1 MAKAKKNTTEAELRQ
16 QTQETA
22 AIVEDAL
29 RSIADNIGDIFKQA
43 LEAGEDISKAFVRDF
58 NKELQSVVKVSAIL
72 NTNQEKAVKGKL
84 SERDITKVLLDRQNK
99 INTLKVQQEIAER
112 RGLSIA
118 ADLKKELEETVLYNE
133 EVEKS
138 LKEQLKYSNEMKKA
152 LGLAGT
158 TISGLSKIAK
168 ELGLSGI
175 DDVFDR
181 GRENAEQMAAK
192 LKASNANMGSF
203 STKLK
208 VAAAGMK
215 GIVSGIGEFFKVE
228 SIITGVIG
236 LVSKMVSFIKEAYQ
250 EGKNAAERI
259 SEENVSMARSI
270 GLAQSEATKLAENF
284 KGIGPTVAASKQSVE
299 GIYTAL
305 GTTEK
310 LSDNT
315 LKTFIKLNTY
325 AGMSADNLAEIQK
338 LSKISGQ
345 DAGMLASNMANTA
358 LQMKKSFNLSI
369 SVKNLLAETSKVSNL
384 LKVNL
389 GGSGTAL
396 VKAVAQSKALGLE
409 FSKIEGITNSL
420 LNIEDSISAQ
430 MEAEL
435 LTGKSLNLEKAREY
449 ALNHDIK
456 GLSSEI
462 AKNFGSI
469 GEFQNLNTIQQEA
482 YAKAIGMSKEDLAD
496 ILIAQKENRNI
507 QGDLVK
513 GQKDGIASMSSEI
526 SLAEKQAN
534 IDRQREEA
542 SIKFYET
549 LVPLVQ
555 EWQKLMG
562 TIKEIFADIF
572 KDIAG
577 PGMGKLSGYIGNITG
592 YLKSKDFKD
601 GVKSFV
607 NGLIDFAKTM
617 MKVFKFIADNK
628 AAISLGL
635 AAASIAVPA
644 LAPLAG
650 AFIGGT
656 AISMLTGDD
665 VVSSGYGDR
674 KLVTPG
680 GTYALNN
687 QDTVIAGTNLFRAN
701 DIMSKADDVMSY
713 PKGALSLGGGDN
725 SGVIAA
731 IKELIG
737 EVRREKPI
745 MLDGNKVG
753 VGLGFSNYQSR

>member
-16 QTQETA
+16 QTQEA
-22 AIVEDAL
+22 AIIIEDAL
-29 RSIADNIGDIFKQA
+29 RSIADNVGDLFKQA
-43 LEAGEDISKAFVRDF
+43 LEAGENISKSFVRDF
-58 NKELQSVVKVSAIL
+58 NKELQSTVKVSSLLLA
-72 NTNQEKAVKGKL
+72 NQEKAVRGKL
-84 SERDITKVLLDRQNK
+84 SERDVTKILLDRQTK
-99 INTLKVQQEIAER
+99 INALKIQQEIAER
-112 RGLSIA
+112 NGLSMA
-118 ADLKKELEETVLYNE
+118 EDLKKQLGEAIQYHETL
-133 EVEKS
+133 EKS
-138 LKEQLKYSNEMKKA
+138 LNEQLNHSKEIKKA
-152 LGLAGT
+152 LGATGT
-158 TISGLSKIAK
+158 ALSGLEKIASNMK
-168 ELGLSGI
+168 LSGL
-175 DDVFDR
+175 DDAFSR
-181 GRENAEQMAAK
+181 ANEEAEQMARK
-192 LKASNANMGSF
+192 LKDLDKNMGKF

-215 GIVSGIGEFFKVE
+215 GLFKGIGENFKPE
-228 SIITGVIG
+228 AILSGIIGV
-236 LVSKMVSFIKEAYQ
+236 LSKMKKFITEAYD

-345 DAGMLASNMANTA
+345 DAGKLASNMANTA

-562 TIKEIFADIF
+562 AIKEIFSGVF
-572 KDIAG
+572 KELAG
-577 PGMGKLSGYIGNITG
+577 PGIKNLSG
-592 YLKSKDFKD
+592 
-601 GVKSFV
+601 FV
-607 NGLIDFAKTM
+607 NHITKNVTSFTHSIVNTFKSIYKYRALITALLG
-617 MKVFKFIADNK
+617 A
-628 AAISLGL
+628 AAIGTAFIPGGAVLAMPLGT
-635 AAASIAVPA
+635 AA
-644 LAPLAG
+644 LAMG
-650 AFIGGT
+650 SVT
-656 AISMLTGDD
+656 AISDG
-665 VVSSGYGDR
+665 VIPPGYGDR
-674 KLVTPG
+674 KLVTSG

>member
-22 AIVEDAL
+22 VIIEDAL
-29 RSIADNIGDIFKQA
+29 RSIADNIGDLFKEA
-43 LEAGEDISKAFVRDF
+43 LEAGEDISKAFVKDF
-58 NKELQSVVKVSAIL
+58 NKELQGLYKLSSTINNL
-72 NTNQEKAVKGKL
+72 QEKAVKGKL
-84 SERDITKVLLDRQNK
+84 SERDISKVLLDRQNK
-99 INTLKVQQEIAER
+99 INTLKIQQQIAER
-112 RGLSIA
+112 KGLSIA
-118 ADLKKELEETVLYNE
+118 EDLKKELEEIISFNE
-133 EVEKS
+133 GIEES
-138 LKEQLKYSNEMKKA
+138 LKEQLEYSNKIKKA
-152 LGLAGT
+152 LGLTGT
-158 TISGLSKIAK
+158 AMSGLEKITK
-168 ELGLSGI
+168 ELGLSGL
-175 DDVFDR
+175 DDVFAR
-181 GRENAEQMAAK
+181 GREEAEKMATQLMNAGK
-192 LKASNANMGSF
+192 NMGSF

-208 VAAAGMK
+208 VAFAGMK
-215 GIVSGIGEFFKVE
+215 GMARGIGQFFKPE
-228 SIITGVIG
+228 AILAGITGII
-236 LVSKMVSFIKEAYQ
+236 SKMVSFIKEAYE
-250 EGKNAAERI
+250 EGKNAAARI
-259 SEENVSMARSI
+259 SEENVGMARSI

-310 LSDNT
+310 LSNNT

-325 AGMSADNLAEIQK
+325 AGMSAENLAEIQR
-338 LSKISGQ
+338 LSKVSGQ
-345 DAGMLASNMANTA
+345 DAGVLASNMANTA
-358 LQMKKSFNLSI
+358 LQMKKNYNLSI
-369 SVKNLLAETSKVSNL
+369 SVKNLLAETSKVSNI

-396 VKAVAQSKALGLE
+396 VKAVAQSKSLGLE
-409 FSKIEGITNSL
+409 FDKIEGISNSL

-449 ALNHDIK
+449 ALNHNIE

-469 GEFQNLNTIQQEA
+469 NEFQNLNTIQQEA
-482 YAKAIGMSKEDLAD
+482 YAKAIGMTKEDLAGV
-496 ILIAQKENRNI
+496 LIAQKENRNI

-513 GQKDGIASMSSEI
+513 GQKDGIASMSSEM

-562 TIKEIFADIF
+562 AIKEVFASIF
-572 KDIAG
+572 KEIAG
-577 PGMGKLSGYIGNITG
+577 PGMQNLSGSISHITKNI
-592 YLKSKDFKD
+592 
-601 GVKSFV
+601 KSFTYSIV
-607 NGLIDFAKTM
+607 NTFKTIYKYRALITALLG
-617 MKVFKFIADNK
+617 A
-628 AAISLGL
+628 AAIGMSFVPGGAVLAMPLGT
-635 AAASIAVPA
+635 AA
-644 LAPLAG
+644 LAMG
-650 AFIGGT
+650 SIT
-656 AISMLTGDD
+656 AIGDD

-674 KLVTPG
+674 KLVTSS

-713 PKGALSLGGGDN
+713 PKGALSVGGGSSDN

-745 MLDGNKVG
+745 IMDGNKVG
-753 VGLGFSNYQSR
+753 VAQGLSKYQSR